1 MDQKSAISVENKKD
15 GFSEIWSRFSK
26 TQNRDEY
33 FHNWLAL
40 QSLLIPNIVS
50 SVLVIGSPE
59 SKKSYE
65 PVSKWPEKGGDPKQ
79 LADLLERVLEKR
91 CGLLIELDNDS
102 SSNFGLGYPVL
113 VDLELFGSVAVE
125 ISARTEEELKYAM
138 EQLQWGIS
146 WLELLFRR
154 ERSREEEAA
163 LGRLTS
169 AVTLLAEAFAED
181 RFEGSAMAFVTKLAT
196 QLKCDRVSI
205 GFVKKNRMR
214 IQALSHSSKFG
225 ERMNLI
231 RDIEKAMDEAVVQR
245 REIIFPD
252 YQDEKSAIIIR
263 DHDLLS
269 KGHGSGSILTIP
281 LFGNDCYFGALTLER
296 PHEFPFTEVDLE
308 FCTGVIS
315 LAGPALEDKRK
326 NDRHLFLKIK
336 ESLKNQIIRLTGTGY
351 PGRKIFVT
359 MLICL
364 IVFFGYKNGD
374 YRISADAVLEGEIRR
389 IVAAPFNGFVE
400 ESSFRAGDIVNKNTV
415 LCVLDDRDLR
425 LERISLLSEKS
436 QLKSKHQEALADHN
450 RAEVNIINARIK
462 QTDAELELV
471 ENQLARTLIKAPF
484 KGILV
489 SGDLSQKFGGPVQQG
504 EMLFEIAPLDSYR
517 IILKIDE
524 KRISDIKENQSG
536 TLLLFSF
543 PEKHFNFK
551 VSKITPI
558 TIAEEGQNSFRVE
571 ARIESDSTP
580 LRPGMEGV
588 GKIYVDRRKLIG
600 IWTKDLREWFILWT
614 WSWLP

>member
-1 MDQKSAISVENKKD
+1 MDQKSAISVEKKRD
-15 GFSEIWSRFSK
+15 SFSEIWSRFSTTK
-26 TQNRDEY
+26 NKDEY
-33 FHNWLAL
+33 FHNWLTL

-50 SVLVIGSPE
+50 SVLVIGNPE
-59 SKKSYE
+59 SEKSYE

-102 SSNFGLGYPVL
+102 SNFGLGYPVL
-113 VDLELFGSVAVE
+113 IDLELFGSVALEV
-125 ISARTEEELKYAM
+125 SAGTEEELKNAM
-138 EQLQWGIS
+138 QQLQWGIS

-163 LGRLTS
+163 LDRLTS

-181 RFEGSAMAFVTKLAT
+181 KFEGSAMAFVTKLAT

-205 GFVKKNRMR
+205 GFTKKNRMR

-225 ERMNLI
+225 ERMDLI
-231 RDIEKAMDEAVVQR
+231 RSIEQAMDEAVVQR

-252 YQDEKSAIIIR
+252 YQDEKMSIIIR

-269 KGHGSGSILTIP
+269 RRHGSGSILTIP

-296 PHEFPFTEVDLE
+296 PGEFPFTEVDLK

-315 LAGPALEDKRK
+315 LAGPALEDKRR
-326 NDRHLFLKIK
+326 NDRNLFFKIK
-336 ESLKNQIIRLTGTGY
+336 ESLKNQIIRLLGTGY
-351 PGRKIFVT
+351 PGRKIFVAI
-359 MLICL
+359 LVCL

-389 IVAAPFNGFVE
+389 IVAAPFNSFVE
-400 ESSFRAGDIVNKNTV
+400 DSRFRAGDIVNKNTV
-415 LCVLDDRDLR
+415 LCTLDDRDLR

-524 KRISDIKENQSG
+524 KRISDIKKNQSG

-543 PEKHFNFK
+543 PEKHFNFT